1 MSDVAAPLSASD
13 QRTMLD
19 AARVWWLFLI
29 TGTAWL
35 LFSIIVFRF
44 DYTTVSAIAI
54 VFGILMLGFALM
66 EVVSLLTTD
75 GWRRLLHAVL
85 ALAFVVIAIVSFIHP
100 GNTFKAL
107 AAVMSFYFILK
118 GTFDLIIA
126 FATRPEND
134 LWWLG
139 LIAGIV
145 EIVLGFWAAGDF
157 GHKVILLV
165 VWVGVA
171 ALIRGISEIIFA
183 FTLKLA
189 ALGVLIAGL
198 VVGAWL
204 YHVDHWVL
212 GIMVAMAGLPV
223 ALITWIAMKERV

>member
-1 MSDVAAPLSASD
+1 MSDVATPLSASD
-13 QRTMLD
+13 QRTILD

-54 VFGILMLGFALM
+54 VFGILMLGFSLM
-66 EVVSLLTTD
+66 ELVSVMTTE

-85 ALAFVVIAIVSFIHP
+85 AIAFLVIGIVSFIHP
-100 GNTFKAL
+100 GNTFTAL
-107 AAVMSFYFILK
+107 AAVMSFYFIIK

-139 LIAGIV
+139 LIAGVI

-165 VWVGVA
+165 VWVGLA
-171 ALIRGISEIIFA
+171 ALMRGISEIIFA
-183 FTLKLA
+183 FTLKHMR
-189 ALGVLIAGL
+189 
-198 VVGAWL
+198 GA
-204 YHVDHWVL
+204 V
-212 GIMVAMAGLPV
+212 
-223 ALITWIAMKERV
+223 

>member
-1 MSDVAAPLSASD
+1 MSDVASPLSASD
-13 QRTMLD
+13 QRTLLE
-19 AARVWWLFLI
+19 AGRVWWLFLI

-66 EVVSLLTTD
+66 EVLSLLTAS
-75 GWRRLLHAVL
+75 GWKRLLHAVL
-85 ALAFVVIAIVSFIHP
+85 ALAFVVIGIIAFIHP

-118 GTFDLIIA
+118 GTFDLILA

-139 LIAGIV
+139 LVSGVILIA
-145 EIVLGFWAAGDF
+145 LGFWAAGDF

-165 VWVGVA
+165 VWVGLA
-171 ALIRGISEIIFA
+171 ALMRGISEIIFA
-183 FTLKLA
+183 FTLKHMR
-189 ALGVLIAGL
+189 
-198 VVGAWL
+198 GA
-204 YHVDHWVL
+204 V
-212 GIMVAMAGLPV
+212 
-223 ALITWIAMKERV
+223 

>member
-1 MSDVAAPLSASD
+1 MSDVASPLSASEE
-13 QRTMLD
+13 RTMLD

-54 VFGILMLGFALM
+54 LFGILMLGFAAM
-66 EVVSLLTTD
+66 ELVTVLTTS

-85 ALAFVVIAIVSFIHP
+85 ALAFLVIGILSFIHP

-107 AAVMSFYFILK
+107 AAVMSFYFVLK

-139 LIAGIV
+139 LISGVIM
-145 EIVLGFWAAGDF
+145 IVLGFWAAGDF

-165 VWVGVA
+165 VWVGIA
-171 ALIRGISEIIFA
+171 ALMRGISEIIFA
-183 FTLKLA
+183 FTLKHMR
-189 ALGVLIAGL
+189 
-198 VVGAWL
+198 GA
-204 YHVDHWVL
+204 V
-212 GIMVAMAGLPV
+212 
-223 ALITWIAMKERV
+223 

>member
-1 MSDVAAPLSASD
+1 MSDVASPLSASEE
-13 QRTMLD
+13 RTMLD

-54 VFGILMLGFALM
+54 VFGILVLGFALM
-66 EVVSLLTTD
+66 EVVSLMTTR

-85 ALAFVVIAIVSFIHP
+85 AVAFLVIAILSFIHP

-107 AAVMSFYFILK
+107 AAVMSFYFVLR
-118 GTFDLIIA
+118 GTFDLIVA

-139 LIAGIV
+139 LISGVIMIA
-145 EIVLGFWAAGDF
+145 LGFWAAGDF

-165 VWVGVA
+165 VWVGLA
-171 ALIRGISEIIFA
+171 ALMRGISEIIFA
-183 FTLKLA
+183 FTLKHMRGA
-189 ALGVLIAGL
+189 A
-198 VVGAWL
+198 
-204 YHVDHWVL
+204 
-212 GIMVAMAGLPV
+212 
-223 ALITWIAMKERV
+223 

>member
-1 MSDVAAPLSASD
+1 MSDVASPLSASD

-44 DYTTVSAIAI
+44 DYTTVSAISI

-66 EVVSLLTTD
+66 ELVSLLTTA

-85 ALAFVVIAIVSFIHP
+85 ALAFLVIGIVSFIHP

-107 AAVMSFYFILK
+107 AAVMSFYFIIK

-139 LIAGIV
+139 LISGVIM
-145 EIVLGFWAAGDF
+145 IVLGFWAAGDF

-165 VWVGVA
+165 VWVGLA
-171 ALIRGISEIIFA
+171 ALMRGISEIIFA
-183 FTLKLA
+183 FTLRHMR
-189 ALGVLIAGL
+189 
-198 VVGAWL
+198 GA
-204 YHVDHWVL
+204 V
-212 GIMVAMAGLPV
+212 
-223 ALITWIAMKERV
+223 

>member
-1 MSDVAAPLSASD
+1 MSDVAAPLSASE

-54 VFGILMLGFALM
+54 VFGVLMLGFALIELVTVM
-66 EVVSLLTTD
+66 TTT
-75 GWRRLLHAVL
+75 GWRRLLHGLL
-85 ALAFVVIAIVSFIHP
+85 ALAFVVIGIVSFVHP
-100 GNTFKAL
+100 GDTFKAL
-107 AAVMSFYFILK
+107 AAVMSFYFIIK
-118 GTFDLIIA
+118 GTFDLAIA

-145 EIVLGFWAAGDF
+145 EIIIGFWAAGDF

-165 VWVGVA
+165 VWVGA
-171 ALIRGISEIIFA
+171 SALAHGVVQIVTA
-183 FTLKLA
+183 FRLR
-189 ALGVLIAGL
+189 
-198 VVGAWL
+198 
-204 YHVDHWVL
+204 H
-212 GIMVAMAGLPV
+212 
-223 ALITWIAMKERV
+223 

>member
-1 MSDVAAPLSASD
+1 MSDVATPLSASD
-13 QRTMLD
+13 QRTILD

-54 VFGILMLGFALM
+54 VFGILMLGFSLM
-66 EVVSLLTTD
+66 ELVSVMTTE

-85 ALAFVVIAIVSFIHP
+85 AIAFLVIGIVSFIHP
-100 GNTFKAL
+100 GNTFTAL
-107 AAVMSFYFILK
+107 AAVMSCYFIIK

-139 LIAGIV
+139 LIAGVI

-165 VWVGVA
+165 VWVGLA
-171 ALIRGISEIIFA
+171 ALMRGISEIIFA
-183 FTLKLA
+183 FTLKHMR
-189 ALGVLIAGL
+189 
-198 VVGAWL
+198 GA
-204 YHVDHWVL
+204 V
-212 GIMVAMAGLPV
+212 
-223 ALITWIAMKERV
+223 

>member
-66 EVVSLLTTD
+66 EVVSLLTTH

-85 ALAFVVIAIVSFIHP
+85 ALAFVVIAIVELHP
-100 GNTFKAL
+100 SRQHVQGARRGDEL
-107 AAVMSFYFILK
+107 LLHPQGHV
-118 GTFDLIIA
+118 
-126 FATRPEND
+126 RPD
-134 LWWLG
+134 
-139 LIAGIV
+139 
-145 EIVLGFWAAGDF
+145 
-157 GHKVILLV
+157 HRRSP
-165 VWVGVA
+165 
-171 ALIRGISEIIFA
+171 RGRRTTS
-183 FTLKLA
+183 
-189 ALGVLIAGL
+189 GGS
-198 VVGAWL
+198 G
-204 YHVDHWVL
+204 
-212 GIMVAMAGLPV
+212 
-223 ALITWIAMKERV
+223 